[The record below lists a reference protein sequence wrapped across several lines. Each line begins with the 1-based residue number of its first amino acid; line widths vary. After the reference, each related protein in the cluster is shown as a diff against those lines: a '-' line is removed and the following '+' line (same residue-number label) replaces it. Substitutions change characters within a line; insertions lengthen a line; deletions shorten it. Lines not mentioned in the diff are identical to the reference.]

1 MEIFQSPARFRAVA
15 AGRRF
20 GKSYLSA
27 IELLIHA
34 LKDETE
40 DGISLEAK
48 DVFYIAPTFQ
58 QAKDIM
64 WDLLKSL
71 GKGVI
76 VSVHENTGVLKLV
89 NGRKIHLKGS
99 DREDTLRG
107 VGLSFVVL
115 DEYASMK
122 PNVWNTI
129 IRPTLADV
137 QGRALFIGTPAGKN
151 HFYDLFVDHA
161 DDDTWEL
168 FTYLSKDNPFIPDD
182 EVEAARKTMSAEIFK
197 QEFEASFQSFGS
209 KIFKADEVSYME
221 KEPED
226 GYYYMTVDPAGYEDV
241 ANPRGKSKKLDETA
255 IAVVKV
261 GTFGWYVADM
271 IHGRWGVRETSIK
284 ILQACREYKPM
295 VVGIEKG
302 SLKNALMP
310 YMEDQMKRLGVFPHI
325 VDVTHGGKEKTKRIT
340 WALQGRFQHGRIY
353 FKRNAAW
360 NQELIEQMI
369 DFPNQRAHDDM
380 LDALAYID
388 QIANVVYADNVVEDT
403 WEPQDWAAGY

>member
-1 MEIFQSPARFRAVA
+1 MQIFQSDARFRAVA

-27 IELLIHA
+27 IELLIEG
-34 LKDETE
+34 LKDEK
-40 DGISLEAK
+40 DGVSLAAK

-64 WDLLKSL
+64 WALLKDL
-71 GKGVI
+71 GREVI
-76 VSVHENTGVLKLV
+76 VSTYENTAVVKLV
-89 NGRKIHLKGS
+89 NGRRIHLKGS

-122 PNVWNTI
+122 PNVWDTI

-151 HFYDLFVDHA
+151 HFYDLFTQEEDE
-161 DDDTWEL
+161 DWET
-168 FTYLSKDNPFIPDD
+168 FTFLTRDNPFIADK
-182 EVEAARKTMSAEIFK
+182 EVEAAAKSMSREIYK
-197 QEFEASFQSFGS
+197 QEFEASFESFGS
-209 KIFKADEVSYME
+209 KIFNVGDLQYKD
-221 KEPED
+221 KEPDD
-226 GYYYMTVDPAGYEDV
+226 GYFYITVDPAGYEDV
-241 ANPRGKSKKLDETA
+241 AQTGRQKKKLDETA

-261 GTFGWYVADM
+261 GTYGWYVADI
-271 IHGRWGVRETSIK
+271 IHGRWGVRETSLK

-325 VDVTHGGKEKTKRIT
+325 EEVTHGGKKKETRIT
-340 WALQGRFQHGRIY
+340 WALQGRSQHGRL
-353 FKRNAAW
+353 FLKKDAPFVKAL
-360 NQELIEQMI
+360 EEQMI
-369 DFPNQRAHDDM
+369 DFPNPQAHDDL

-388 QIANVVYADNVVEDT
+388 QVSSVVYGNEQVVDD
-403 WEPQDWAAGY
+403 WEPEDWAAGY